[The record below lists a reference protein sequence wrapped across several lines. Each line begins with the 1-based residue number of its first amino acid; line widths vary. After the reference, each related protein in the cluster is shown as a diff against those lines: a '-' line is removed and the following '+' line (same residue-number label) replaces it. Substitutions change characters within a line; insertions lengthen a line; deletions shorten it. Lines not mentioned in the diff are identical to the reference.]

1 MWESN
6 VATFPRTEADVA
18 DLATRMISGLP
29 DQAETFP
36 SPPVSV
42 AELEAVLSAF
52 WQADGAARGAA
63 VAATQ
68 RYAEKEEL
76 LQKLK
81 DLLRSNIRY
90 AEGRA
95 RHDPDKL
102 RGIGW
107 GPRRRKREPR
117 VPGQV
122 LGLEVVEEGTDW
134 VTLRWKRP
142 TDGGAVGAYKVQ
154 MQKPKGAWTLV
165 ESTANNELRLE
176 KLERGITLAFKV
188 VAINKVGESID
199 SSTVTAAL

>member
-1 MWESN
+1 M
-6 VATFPRTEADVA
+6 ATFPRTEADVA
-18 DLATRMISGLP
+18 DLATRMIAGLP
-29 DQAETFP
+29 DQTETFP

-42 AELEAVLSAF
+42 AELEVVLAEF
-52 WQADGAARGAA
+52 WEADGAARSAA
-63 VAATQ
+63 VVATQ
-68 RYAEKEEL
+68 HYAEKEAL
-76 LQKLK
+76 MQKLR

-90 AEGRA
+90 AEGQA

-102 RGIGW
+102 KLIGW
-107 GPRRRKREPR
+107 GPRRQKSKPR

-154 MQKPKGAWTLV
+154 MQKPKGEWTLV

-176 KLERGITLAFKV
+176 KLDRGITLAFKV

-199 SSTVTAAL
+199 SSTVTAVL